1 MIRKEINN
9 SLEHTEDSFQKLS
22 IQVSLNG
29 LSFCVLDTIGK
40 KLDVSYSR
48 TFHKELTPFE
58 LENELKEALRE
69 QGISD
74 HPFSEVVVIH
84 KNSLY
89 SLVPQALFQ
98 PTALSNYLKFNAK
111 IFATDHLD
119 YDTLEGL
126 EAVNVYVPFANVNN
140 HVYELFGE
148 FEFKHSTSVLLE
160 TLIKLPLSGQGK
172 SCYVHLAESQMDMA
186 VFSNKQLLFFNSYG
200 YTSETDFMYYL
211 LFALEQL
218 QLDPA
223 VLKLRLMGEV
233 EEGDPIVN
241 LCSEYVE
248 QVSLFVPANQHLKE
262 SPDDPPLDFTLIS
275 TL

>member
-40 KLDVSYSR
+40 KLEVSYSR

-58 LENELKEALRE
+58 LENELRDALRE
-69 QGISD
+69 KDI
-74 HPFSEVVVIH
+74 PNYRFSEVVVIH
-84 KNSLY
+84 KNALY

-98 PTALSNYLKFNAK
+98 EEELSNYLKFNAK

-119 YDTLEGL
+119 YDVLEGL

-140 HVYELFGE
+140 HIYELFGE
-148 FEFKHSTSVLLE
+148 FEFKHSGTVLLE

-172 SCYVHLAESQMDMA
+172 SCYVHLSESQMDMA
-186 VFSNKQLLFFNSYG
+186 IFSNKQLLFYNSFW
-200 YTSETDFMYYL
+200 YTTEEDFMYYL

-218 QLDPA
+218 QLDPGT
-223 VLKLRLMGEV
+223 LKLRLMGDV
-233 EEGDPIVN
+233 EEGDPLVN
-241 LCSEYVE
+241 LCGEYLE
-248 QVSLFVPANQHLKE
+248 QVSLFIPASQNFE
-262 SPDDPPLDFTLIS
+262 ERENDPPLDFTLSS